1 MTGNCRAPLAF
12 GFVDGKV
19 TAVSSLVLVAPLPCA
34 AGANSDAKI
43 VFVPVDRAERASNE
57 IPKAVERIAILG
69 DEGWLFY
76 ADTFIQVDWIKCIA
90 RRLLRAAR
98 HEAGFTMIEVL
109 AAMVVFAIASSAL
122 GTVLTSAT
130 SADGLARQKTIALQ
144 LAQQQIEYIHQLAF
158 SNIGTQAGNPH
169 GAIVDSQT
177 KPVLGLVYTLK
188 TRIRWVNDPTPN
200 AFVTNADYKQVR
212 VTVSRNSDNKQLAR
226 MYLYLSATGP
236 GCGENCASI
245 DVTTLDYAL
254 NSPLQN
260 ATVSLYDGPT
270 IANDVTDETGMVVF
284 AALAANPTSGSTA
297 YYDIL
302 TSLTDLY
309 GATYNTR
316 REDIG
321 PASPGNTSLPA
332 SAAHVQL
339 SESQTL
345 LTTIYMYKPIKFNIQ
360 VNNSDGTPYTGTA
373 DIYITETL
381 PSLRSADSFC
391 WGPSADG
398 CSANPGTGVFP
409 ATTLQDDLGS
419 ETLVPSVSYNVD
431 AVAPHGCINTNNC
444 LISAPVS
451 AQLGQSDGYP
461 TTVSKP
467 ITVTLPPSTSIT
479 PTKSCTITVTNSSG
493 TTKMPGARVDIDTDK
508 TKVSTAPAVIYY
520 TGLTQTSG
528 TSVGTFTVNLP
539 ISGTTTYAD
548 IYARSGTLNGTVTS
562 APVAVPST
570 GTCAFTVKVS

>member
-1 MTGNCRAPLAF
+1 VN
-12 GFVDGKV
+12 
-19 TAVSSLVLVAPLPCA
+19 
-34 AGANSDAKI
+34 
-43 VFVPVDRAERASNE
+43 
-57 IPKAVERIAILG
+57 
-69 DEGWLFY
+69 
-76 ADTFIQVDWIKCIA
+76 WIKCITN
-90 RRLLRAAR
+90 RLLRVAR
-98 HEAGFTMIEVL
+98 REAGFTLIEVL
-109 AAMVVFAIASSAL
+109 AAMVIFAIASTAL

-158 SNIGTQAGNPH
+158 PNIGTKLGNPH
-169 GAIVDSQT
+169 GDIVDSQT

-260 ATVSLYDGPT
+260 AAVNLYDGPT

-284 AALAANPTSGSTA
+284 AALPANPTSGSTA
-297 YYDIL
+297 YYDIG

-309 GATYNTR
+309 GATYNTL

-345 LTTIYMYKPIKFNIQ
+345 LTTIYMYKPITFNIQ
-360 VNNSDGTPYTGTA
+360 VYDSNGNPWTGTA

-391 WGPSADG
+391 WDTASG
-398 CSANPGTGVFP
+398 CSPNPGTGMFS

-419 ETLVPSVSYNVD
+419 ETLVPGVSYNVEV
-431 AVAPHGCINTNNC
+431 VAPRGCINTNNC

-461 TTVSKP
+461 TTVSKA
-467 ITVTLPPSTSIT
+467 ITVTLPPSTST
-479 PTKSCTITVTNSSG
+479 TLTRSCTITVKNSSG
-493 TTKMPGARVDIDTDK
+493 TTQAGARVDIDTDK
-508 TKVSTAPAVIYY
+508 NKVSTAPAVIYY
-520 TGLTQTSG
+520 TGTG
-528 TSVGTFTVNLP
+528 GTFTVNLP
-539 ISGTTTYAD
+539 ISTTAYAD
-548 IYARSGTLNGTVTS
+548 IYARNGTLSSSTVTS
-562 APVAVPST
+562 WPNGWTTTGGAPFSILSS
-570 GTCAFTVKVS
+570 GTCAFTVRVS

>member
-1 MTGNCRAPLAF
+1 MN
-12 GFVDGKV
+12 
-19 TAVSSLVLVAPLPCA
+19 
-34 AGANSDAKI
+34 
-43 VFVPVDRAERASNE
+43 
-57 IPKAVERIAILG
+57 
-69 DEGWLFY
+69 
-76 ADTFIQVDWIKCIA
+76 WIKCITN
-90 RRLLRAAR
+90 RLLRVAR
-98 HEAGFTMIEVL
+98 REAGFTLIEVL
-109 AAMVVFAIASSAL
+109 AAMVVFAIASTAL

-158 SNIGTQAGNPH
+158 SSIGTSAGNPH
-169 GAIVDSQT
+169 GAIADTQVKHT
-177 KPVLGLVYTLK
+177 VLGLDYTLK
-188 TRIRWVNDPTPN
+188 TRVRWVNDPTPN

-212 VTVSRNSDNKQLAR
+212 VTVTRNSDNKQLAR
-226 MYLYLSATGP
+226 MYLYLSSTGP

-245 DVTTLDYAL
+245 DATTLDYAL

-260 ATVSLYDGPT
+260 VAVNLYDGPT

-284 AALAANPTSGSTA
+284 AALPANPTSGSTA
-297 YYDIL
+297 YYDIG

-309 GATYNTR
+309 GATYNTL

-345 LTTIYMYKPIKFNIQ
+345 LTTIYMYKPIIFNIQ
-360 VNNSDGTPYTGTA
+360 VNNSNGTPYTGTA
-373 DIYITETL
+373 DIYVTETL

-398 CSANPGTGVFP
+398 CSSNPGTGVFS

-419 ETLVPSVSYNVD
+419 ETLVPSVSYNVE
-431 AVAPHGCINTNNC
+431 AVAPHGCILTNNC
-444 LISAPVS
+444 LISAPVP

-461 TTVSKP
+461 TTVSKA

-479 PTKSCTITVTNSSG
+479 PTKSCTITVRNSSG
-493 TTKMPGARVDIDTDK
+493 TLQQGARVDIYTDK
-508 TKVSTAPAVIYY
+508 NKVPTAPAVIYY
-520 TGLTQTSG
+520 TGLTNSG
-528 TSVGTFTVNLP
+528 GTFTVNLP
-539 ISGTTTYAD
+539 ISTPPTTPQPYAD
-548 IYARSGTLNGTVTS
+548 ISARSGTLSTSTVTVPTTA
-562 APVAVPST
+562 APYTIPST